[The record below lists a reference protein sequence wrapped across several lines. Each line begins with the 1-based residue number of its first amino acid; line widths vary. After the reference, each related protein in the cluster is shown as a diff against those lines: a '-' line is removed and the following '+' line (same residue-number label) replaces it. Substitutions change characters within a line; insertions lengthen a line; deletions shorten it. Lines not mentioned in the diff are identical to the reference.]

1 METGSKI
8 KIRALLALL
17 ACFMAGLFASAH
29 SAHAAPK
36 TITLTATSTT
46 LNAQLDG
53 PGQHNGKII
62 NFIAGGAVLGSATSN
77 SSGLATIALSA
88 LPPGSYQVVAVQN
101 GSEYSDSN
109 SLGVIVPGAAR
120 TLSLSA
126 NPSPMTFGA
135 GPATL
140 SATPSA
146 GGGAIT
152 YERVSGQCTLAG
164 AIVTSTGAGECVVR
178 ASIAANGAYAAAS
191 SNAETILI
199 NRANRTI
206 TATANP
212 YTISFGG
219 SLTLGAQMSA
229 GDGAVAY
236 TITSGACSINGTS
249 LTASEPGFC
258 NFTAAVPQTQDYNAA
273 TSGNVHVTIEPAE
286 RTLTLTAMPNPT
298 TTATPVLLSATPS
311 AGGGVI
317 TYQYVSGPCTLS
329 GASLTATSPGACVVN
344 ATIAADG
351 NYANATAGFLSIVVN
366 ETSRTLNL
374 AASPGAIAFGGSAS
388 TLTAT
393 PSAGAGAINY
403 ALLSG
408 PCTLSGSTLTGDAAG
423 ACVVNATVAA
433 AGGYAAATSGN
444 VTVNVSRADRTLNL
458 LASPSSIAFGAGA
471 VTLLATPSAGDGAVS
486 YAFVSGPCTLSGSTL
501 TPTGAG
507 TCIVNA
513 SVAQTQKYNAA
524 TSSNVPVVVSPASRT
539 LSLFANPS
547 PMTFGGGS
555 ATLSATPSAGG
566 GSVTYQY
573 VSGPCTLSG
582 STLTSTGAGTCI
594 VNASIAADGGYGA
607 ATSTNLSVTVNAAGQ
622 APLTLNA
629 SPSTIALNSTSAL
642 STSGGSGT
650 GAVTYAVT
658 GGSCT
663 INGNILTAA
672 GAGSCTVTATKAG
685 DGNYTQVVSSAI
697 TITVNPLAQTIFV
710 QASTS
715 AIIVAGN
722 ANLTIVG
729 AQGTG
734 ARSFSVASGPCT
746 IAGSTLT
753 GSGVGACSVIGAVA
767 ADSNY
772 LAVTSAPIS
781 VNVSQASSSVALTAS
796 ASNIQYGASVTFT
809 AVVSGASPT
818 GAVTFRKGGANLATV
833 ALVGGQASYSTS
845 ALGTGANTLIAIY
858 GGDTSNTPATSNA
871 VSVNVSRPNP
881 ALDPDVRGIAIAQVG
896 ALRRFA
902 ETQIENVHRRL
913 ETLHEEGLQ
922 CVGADF
928 CVTYNHGLS
937 MAPDQTGQPVR
948 ALGYAADPRLEG
960 RDAAFKAVD
969 LSARSAPGAVS
980 KYLYGGPVIAIW
992 SAGAINIGKY
1002 ENNGAL
1008 IDNRFNT
1015 SGVTAGADMLIA
1027 PGFKAGIAMGYGRDR
1042 TDVGSWGSKSTAGGL
1057 AATAYGSYRVYGP
1070 LFLDA
1075 LAGIGDARMKSRRV
1089 LPGEF
1094 ENAVGQRNGLYWYG
1108 SAALTWEQKW
1118 ERLSLAPYL
1127 RLDVIRGS
1135 LDSYVES
1142 GPQIAALSY
1151 DGASIRSTS
1160 GIFGL
1165 RGGYD
1170 IPMDWG
1176 VLAPMARLEYR
1187 RVIENDVNQ
1196 ALSYANEGGIVY
1208 PMLVNGVSRNLFQA
1222 GVGLRAKRASTATD
1236 AGVSGEI
1243 EYLFGT
1249 AGSEFTSHALR
1260 GAVKIAW

>member
-1 METGSKI
+1 METVSKI
-8 KIRALLALL
+8 KIRALLVLL

-36 TITLTATSTT
+36 TITLSATSTT

-53 PGQHNGKII
+53 PGQHDGK
-62 NFIAGGAVLGSATSN
+62 NVDFTAGGVILASATSN
-77 SSGLATIALSA
+77 SSGLATVLLSA

-178 ASIAANGAYAAAS
+178 ASIAANGAYAAAT

-199 NRANRTI
+199 NRADRTI
-206 TATANP
+206 TAIATPATFTFGATSILSANV
-212 YTISFGG
+212 
-219 SLTLGAQMSA
+219 SA
-229 GDGAVAY
+229 GDDAVTYA
-236 TITSGACSINGTS
+236 TAAPCSISGTS
-249 LTASEPGFC
+249 LSANGAGTCSVTAS
-258 NFTAAVPQTQDYNAA
+258 VLQTTNYNAA
-273 TSGNVHVTIEPAE
+273 TSLPVAVTIIEAA
-286 RTLTLTAMPNPT
+286 RTLNLSSVSLTLFGSTNL
-298 TTATPVLLSATPS
+298 VATPS
-311 AGGGVI
+311 AGGGQI
-317 TYQYVSGPCTLS
+317 TYSLVPGGACTL
-329 GASLTATSPGACVVN
+329 
-344 ATIAADG
+344 
-351 NYANATAGFLSIVVN
+351 
-366 ETSRTLNL
+366 
-374 AASPGAIAFGGSAS
+374 
-388 TLTAT
+388 
-393 PSAGAGAINY
+393 AGA
-403 ALLSG
+403 
-408 PCTLSGSTLTGDAAG
+408 
-423 ACVVNATVAA
+423 
-433 AGGYAAATSGN
+433 
-444 VTVNVSRADRTLNL
+444 
-458 LASPSSIAFGAGA
+458 
-471 VTLLATPSAGDGAVS
+471 
-486 YAFVSGPCTLSGSTL
+486 
-501 TPTGAG
+501 
-507 TCIVNA
+507 
-513 SVAQTQKYNAA
+513 
-524 TSSNVPVVVSPASRT
+524 
-539 LSLFANPS
+539 
-547 PMTFGGGS
+547 
-555 ATLSATPSAGG
+555 
-566 GSVTYQY
+566 
-573 VSGPCTLSG
+573 
-582 STLTSTGAGTCI
+582 TLTSTGAGAC
-594 VNASIAADGGYGA
+594 VVRADIPAFGGYA
-607 ATSTNLSVTVNAAGQ
+607 AANTGDVTVIVGKANQ
-622 APLTLNA
+622 APLALTA
-629 SPSTIALNSTSAL
+629 SPSTIALNGASAL

-650 GAVTYAVT
+650 GAVTYSVT

-663 INGNILTAA
+663 IKENILTANAA
-672 GAGSCTVTATKAG
+672 GACTVTATKAG
-685 DGNYTQVVSSAI
+685 DANYTQVVSSAI
-697 TITVNPLAQTIFV
+697 TITINPLAQTISL

-715 AIIVAGN
+715 AIIVAGT

-734 ARSFSVASGPCT
+734 ARSFSVVSGPCT

-772 LAVTSAPIS
+772 LAAATAPIS
-781 VNVSQASSSVALTAS
+781 VNVSQVSSSVALTAS
-796 ASNIQYGASVTFT
+796 ASNIQFGASVTFT

-858 GGDTSNTPATSNA
+858 GGDTSNTPATSNT

-922 CVGADF
+922 CVGADV

-937 MAPDQTGQPVR
+937 MMQDQARQPVR
-948 ALGYAADPRLEG
+948 ALGYAADPRQEE

-969 LSARSAPGAVS
+969 LNARSAPGAVS
-980 KYLYGGPVIAIW
+980 KYLYGGPTIAIW

-1070 LFLDA
+1070 LFLNA

-1094 ENAVGQRNGLYWYG
+1094 ENAAGQRNGLYWYG
-1108 SAALTWEQKW
+1108 SATLTWEQKW
-1118 ERLSLAPYL
+1118 ERLSLSPYL

-1142 GPQIAALSY
+1142 GPQIAALAY
-1151 DGASIRSTS
+1151 DSASIRSTS

-1176 VLAPMARLEYR
+1176 VLAPTARLEYR

>member
-1 METGSKI
+1 METVSKI
-8 KIRALLALL
+8 KIRALSTLL
-17 ACFMAGLFASAH
+17 ACFLLALCALPHA
-29 SAHAAPK
+29 AHAAPK
-36 TITLTATSTT
+36 AITLTATSTT
-46 LNAQLDG
+46 LNAQLSG
-53 PGQHNGKII
+53 GGQHDGKTI

-77 SSGLATIALSA
+77 SSGLATILLSA
-88 LPPGSYQVVAVQN
+88 LSPGAYQIVAVEN
-101 GSEYSDSN
+101 GGEYSDSN
-109 SLGVIVPGAAR
+109 SLAVIVSGVAR

-140 SATPSA
+140 TATPSA
-146 GGGAIT
+146 GGGAVT
-152 YERVSGQCTLAG
+152 YTLVSGPCTLSSA
-164 AIVTSTGAGECVVR
+164 ALTSTGAGSCVVR
-178 ASIAANGAYAAAS
+178 ASIAADASYATATSTDLTVSVNRADRTIAAS
-191 SNAETILI
+191 
-199 NRANRTI
+199 
-206 TATANP
+206 ANP
-212 YTISFGG
+212 SNFVFGG
-219 SLTLGAQMSA
+219 SSTLSAQASA
-229 GDGAVAY
+229 GDGAITYAV
-236 TITSGACSINGTS
+236 TSGACSITGSTLNASAAGT
-249 LTASEPGFC
+249 C
-258 NFTAAVPQTQDYNAA
+258 NFTASVPQTQNYNAA
-273 TSGNVHVTIEPAE
+273 TSTNVHVTIEPAE
-286 RTLTLTAMPNPT
+286 RTLTLTASPNPT
-298 TTATPVLLSATPS
+298 TTATSVVLTATPS

-329 GASLTATSPGACVVN
+329 GASLTATSPGTCVVN

-351 NYANATAGFLSIVVN
+351 NYATATAGFLSIVVN

-374 AASPGAIAFGGSAS
+374 AASPGAITFGGSAS

-393 PSAGAGAINY
+393 PSAGAGAVNY

-458 LASPSSIAFGAGA
+458 SASPSSIAFGAGA
-471 VTLLATPSAGDGAVS
+471 VTLLATPSAGDGVIS
-486 YAFVSGPCTLSGSTL
+486 YALVSGPCTLSSSTL
-501 TPTGAG
+501 ATTGAG

-513 SVAQTQKYNAA
+513 SVAQTPTYNAT
-524 TSSNVPVVVSPASRT
+524 TSSNVSVVVSAASRT
-539 LSLFANPS
+539 LNLSANPS
-547 PMTFGGGS
+547 PMTFGAGP

-566 GSVTYQY
+566 GAVTYQY

-582 STLTSTGAGTCI
+582 STLASTGAGTCI
-594 VNASIAADGGYGA
+594 VNATIAADGGYGA
-607 ATSTNLSVTVNAAGQ
+607 ATSTNLSVTVNSAGQ

-629 SPSTIALNSTSAL
+629 SPSIIALNSTSQL

-650 GAVTYAVT
+650 GAVIYSVT

-663 INGNILTAA
+663 ISGNILTANA
-672 GAGSCTVTATKAG
+672 AGSCTVTATKAG
-685 DGNYTQVVSSAI
+685 DTNYMQVVSSPVTI
-697 TITVNPLAQTIFV
+697 TINPLAQAIFV

-715 AIIVAGN
+715 AIVVAGT

-746 IAGSTLT
+746 ISGSTLT
-753 GSGVGACSVIGAVA
+753 GSGVGACSVTGAVA
-767 ADSNY
+767 ADTNY
-772 LAVTSAPIS
+772 LAAVSAPIN
-781 VNVSQASSSVALTAS
+781 VNVAQAISSVALTAS
-796 ASNIQYGASVTFT
+796 ASNIQFGASVTFT
-809 AVVSGASPT
+809 AVVSGASPS

-845 ALGTGANTLIAIY
+845 ALGTGANVVIAIY
-858 GGDTSNTPATSNA
+858 GGDASNAAATSNA

-881 ALDPDVRGIAIAQVG
+881 ALDPDVRGIAVAQVG

-928 CVTYNHGLS
+928 CVTYNHGVS
-937 MAPDQTGQPVR
+937 MMQDQARQPVR
-948 ALGYAADPRLEG
+948 ALGYAADPRLEA
-960 RDAAFKAVD
+960 RDSAFKAVD
-969 LSARSAPGAVS
+969 LNARSAPGAVS
-980 KYLYGGPVIAIW
+980 RYLYGGPTIAIW

-1027 PGFKAGIAMGYGRDR
+1027 PGFKAGVAIGYGRDR

-1075 LAGIGDARMKSRRV
+1075 MAGVGDARMKSRRV
-1089 LPGEF
+1089 LPGEID
-1094 ENAVGQRNGLYWYG
+1094 EATGRRDGLYWYG

-1118 ERLSLAPYL
+1118 DRLSLAPYL
-1127 RLDVIRGS
+1127 RFDVIRGS
-1135 LDSYVES
+1135 LDSYVEA
-1142 GPQIAALSY
+1142 GPQIAALAY
-1151 DGASIRSTS
+1151 DSASIRSTS

-1187 RVIENDVNQ
+1187 RVIENDVSQ
-1196 ALSYANEGGIVY
+1196 TLAYANEGGIVY
-1208 PMLVNGVSRNLFQA
+1208 PMFVNGLSRNVFQA
-1222 GVGLRAKRASTATD
+1222 GLGLRAKRD
-1236 AGVSGEI
+1236 AVAGAPGVSGDI

-1249 AGSEFTSHALR
+1249 AGSDFRSHALR
-1260 GAVKIAW
+1260 GSIKIAW

>member
-1 METGSKI
+1 MAAGSKVKFRTI
-8 KIRALLALL
+8 CAFL
-17 ACFMAGLFASAH
+17 ACFILALFASAH
-29 SAHAAPK
+29 SAHAGPK
-36 TITLTATSTT
+36 TITLSATSTT

-53 PGQHNGKII
+53 PGQHGGKTI
-62 NFIAGGAVLGSATSN
+62 NFIAGGVLLGSSISN
-77 SSGLATIALSA
+77 ASGLATIVLSA
-88 LPPGSYQVVAVQN
+88 LSPGSYQIVAVED
-101 GSEYSDSN
+101 GSEYSNSN
-109 SLGVIVPGAAR
+109 SLSVTVPFIAR

-126 NPSPMTFGA
+126 SPNPMTFGA

-178 ASIAANGAYAAAS
+178 ASIAANGAYAAATS
-191 SNAETILI
+191 IDATIVI
-199 NRANRTI
+199 NRADRTI
-206 TATANP
+206 TAIATPA
-212 YTISFGG
+212 TFTFGAT
-219 SLTLGAQMSA
+219 STLGA
-229 GDGAVAY
+229 
-236 TITSGACSINGTS
+236 
-249 LTASEPGFC
+249 
-258 NFTAAVPQTQDYNAA
+258 
-273 TSGNVHVTIEPAE
+273 NV
-286 RTLTLTAMPNPT
+286 
-298 TTATPVLLSATPS
+298 
-311 AGGGVI
+311 
-317 TYQYVSGPCTLS
+317 
-329 GASLTATSPGACVVN
+329 
-344 ATIAADG
+344 
-351 NYANATAGFLSIVVN
+351 
-366 ETSRTLNL
+366 
-374 AASPGAIAFGGSAS
+374 
-388 TLTAT
+388 
-393 PSAGAGAINY
+393 
-403 ALLSG
+403 
-408 PCTLSGSTLTGDAAG
+408 
-423 ACVVNATVAA
+423 
-433 AGGYAAATSGN
+433 
-444 VTVNVSRADRTLNL
+444 
-458 LASPSSIAFGAGA
+458 
-471 VTLLATPSAGDGAVS
+471 SAGDGAVS
-486 YAFVSGPCTLSGSTL
+486 YATAAPCSISGTSLSATE
-501 TPTGAG
+501 AG
-507 TCIVNA
+507 TCSVTA
-513 SVAQTQKYNAA
+513 SVPQTANYNAA
-524 TSSNVPVVVSPASRT
+524 TSAPVAVTVSEAART
-539 LSLFANPS
+539 LNLSPVSL
-547 PMTFGGGS
+547 TLFGS
-555 ATLSATPSAGG
+555 TNLVATPSAGG
-566 GSVTYQY
+566 GQITYSL
-573 VSGPCTLSG
+573 VPGGACTLAG
-582 STLTSTGAGTCI
+582 ATLTSTGAGSC
-594 VNASIAADGGYGA
+594 VVRADIPAFGGYA
-607 ATSTNLSVTVNAAGQ
+607 AANTGDVTVTVGKASQAA
-622 APLTLNA
+622 LTLTA
-629 SPSTIALNSTSAL
+629 SPSTIALNSTSVL

-658 GGSCT
+658 GGPCT
-663 INGNILTAA
+663 INGNILSANA
-672 GAGSCTVTATKAG
+672 VGSCTVTATKAG
-685 DGNYTQVVSSAI
+685 DENYTQVVSSAI
-697 TITVNPLAQTIFV
+697 TITINPLAQTIFV
-710 QASTS
+710 QASPST
-715 AIIVAGN
+715 IIVAGT

-729 AQGTG
+729 TQGTG

-753 GSGVGACSVIGAVA
+753 GSGVGVCSVIGAVA
-767 ADSNY
+767 ADASY
-772 LAVTSAPIS
+772 LAATSAPIP
-781 VNVSQASSSVALTAS
+781 VNVSQAMTSVALTAS
-796 ASNIQYGASVTFT
+796 ASAIQYGASVTFT

-818 GAVTFRKGGANLATV
+818 GNVTFRKGGATLATV
-833 ALVGGQASYSTS
+833 ALAGGQASYSTS
-845 ALGTGANTLIAIY
+845 ALGAGANSVIAIY
-858 GGDTSNTPATSNA
+858 GGDTSNTAATSNA

-937 MAPDQTGQPVR
+937 MMQDQARQPVR
-948 ALGYAADPRLEG
+948 ALGYAADPRREG

-1151 DGASIRSTS
+1151 DSASIRSTS

-1176 VLAPMARLEYR
+1176 VLAPMARIEYR

-1208 PMLVNGVSRNLFQA
+1208 PMLVNGASRNLFQA
-1222 GVGLRAKRASTATD
+1222 GLGLRAKRASTATD